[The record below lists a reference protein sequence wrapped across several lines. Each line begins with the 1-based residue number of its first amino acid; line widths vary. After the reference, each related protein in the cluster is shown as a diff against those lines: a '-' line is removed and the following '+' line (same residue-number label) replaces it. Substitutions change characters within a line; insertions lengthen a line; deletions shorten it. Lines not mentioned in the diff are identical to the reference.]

1 LPFTHFSIAEPV
13 KRPWVTLNVF
23 CWLSVPELLGWDLK
37 PTRNLRSDR
46 ELLWIS
52 RHCPWQV
59 GDSVTALARLVVVS
73 YPGGGLRNQLAHL
86 GAEAVHAG
94 LVVGSGGN
102 LSARAPGSDRCWITA
117 AGSWLDRLGP
127 TDFSLIDI
135 SGGQLQDGHP
145 RPSSEWRL
153 HTETYRR
160 RPDVNAIVHLH
171 PQVSVLLTALGH
183 DIALMTTDHAYY
195 LREIATV
202 EFDLPGGSDL
212 AIAAAD
218 AVANG
223 VNALILGHHG
233 CSVLADSVELAHK
246 RAVNLEEAARSTY
259 AALLLSQG
267 QPARIPGVPA
277 GFLDAVQLD
286 EARI

>member
-1 LPFTHFSIAEPV
+1 M
-13 KRPWVTLNVF
+13 
-23 CWLSVPELLGWDLK
+23 
-37 PTRNLRSDR
+37 
-46 ELLWIS
+46 
-52 RHCPWQV
+52 
-59 GDSVTALARLVVVS
+59 S
-73 YPGGGLRNQLAHL
+73 YPGGGLRNQLAHV
-86 GAEAVHAG
+86 GAEAVRAG

-117 AGSWLDRLGP
+117 AASWLDRLGP
-127 TDFSLIDI
+127 TEFSLIGI
-135 SGGQLQDGHP
+135 SRNQLEDGHP
-145 RPSSEWRL
+145 HPSSEWRL

-195 LREIATV
+195 LREIVTV
-202 EFDLPGGSDL
+202 AFDPPGTLDL

-223 VNALILGHHG
+223 ANALILRHHG

-246 RAVNLEEAARSTY
+246 RAVNLEEAARATY

-267 QPARIPGVPA
+267 RPAQIPAVPAR
-277 GFLDAVQLD
+277 FLDAVRRD
-286 EARI
+286 EAQV